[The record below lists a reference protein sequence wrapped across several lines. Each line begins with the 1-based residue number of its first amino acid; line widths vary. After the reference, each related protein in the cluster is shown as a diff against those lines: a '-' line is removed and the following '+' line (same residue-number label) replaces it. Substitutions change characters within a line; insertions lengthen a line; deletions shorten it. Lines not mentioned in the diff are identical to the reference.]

1 MGTRGQDGFTIIE
14 TTLFL
19 AVTSLLIVMMVAA
32 TGASLNVQRYRDAV
46 DSFKSTIQQQYSDL
60 ANVQNGRE
68 NNWTCSASSTVTQ
81 NGSNDKIRGQSNCF
95 LIGKYIRIQDN
106 DVSVYP
112 VLATQVGTTKYTDI
126 ISMIQN
132 YSMNVS
138 QVDVVNSKLD
148 WGTQI
153 AWSNTVG
160 GLDYSAST
168 TPRNLGILFVRS
180 PDSGLIYTFSS
191 DTIQPKPAIGQPTFT
206 NLLVGGVTGSGKQKA
221 RTICIESQGLA
232 ASSDRGIYIA
242 PYASGVS
249 AVETRSNEY
258 NASIGVATRC

>member
-19 AVTSLLIVMMVAA
+19 AVTSLLIVMMVAG

-46 DSFKSTIQQQYSDL
+46 ESFKSTIQQQYSDL

-68 NNWTCSASSTVTQ
+68 NNWTCSSTSAVTE
-81 NGSNDKIRGQSNCF
+81 NGLNDTIRGQSDCF
-95 LIGKYIRIQDN
+95 LMGKYIRIQNN

-112 VLATQVGTTKYTDI
+112 VLATQIGTTDYNDI
-126 ISMIQN
+126 TSMRQN
-132 YSMNVS
+132 YSMNISVA
-138 QVDVVNSKLD
+138 DVLESKLD

-153 AWSNTVG
+153 AWSNAVG
-160 GLDYSAST
+160 GLDYNAAT

-180 PDSGLIYTFSS
+180 PDSGLIYTFTS
-191 DTIQPKPAIGQPTFT
+191 DTIQAKALIGKPTFLD
-206 NLLVGGVTGSGKQKA
+206 LLVAGSTGLGKQKA

-232 ASSDRGIYIA
+232 ATSDRGIYIGS
-242 PYASGVS
+242 YAAGVS